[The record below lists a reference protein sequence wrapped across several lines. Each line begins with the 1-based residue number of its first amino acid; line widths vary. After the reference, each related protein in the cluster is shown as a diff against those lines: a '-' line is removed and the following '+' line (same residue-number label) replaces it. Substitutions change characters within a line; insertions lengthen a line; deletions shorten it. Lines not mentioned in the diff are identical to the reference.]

1 MLIYTK
7 KRKKGIPIKAKYT
20 EEANIK
26 LNKLYNSELDKFQI
40 KPNIKLVTN
49 DIKVALII
57 VPTSLIT
64 GILNPSMSA
73 PLYIVSGCSLSYA
86 ITKLYQHK
94 KEKQKK
100 FTLK

>member
-1 MLIYTK
+1 M
-7 KRKKGIPIKAKYT
+7 
-20 EEANIK
+20 
-26 LNKLYNSELDKFQI
+26 YNSELDKFQI

-64 GILNPSMSA
+64 GILNPSISA
-73 PLYIVSGCSLSYA
+73 TLYIVSGCSLSYA

-100 FTLK
+100 FTLKWAF